1 MFIQSLKQGTDQKP
15 HSKVTEDS
23 EGSRKVDAMTSYAF
37 FKDRTNRNK
46 IL

>member
-1 MFIQSLKQGTDQKP
+1 MFTQSLKQGTDQKP

-23 EGSRKVDAMTSYAF
+23 EGSRDVDPETDHAF